1 MDRIERKD
9 RILKYQGSILNIYD
23 DVMLLPDG
31 SEGHWDYVE
40 HRNGAAAALP
50 VLPDGRLVLVRQ
62 YRNALE
68 REVLEIPAGAKTDPS
83 ESSAAC
89 AAREMEEEIGYHAGK
104 LEKLLTTATTGAF
117 CNECIDVYLAM
128 DLQKTVQHLDEEE
141 ILNVECWELED
152 LCQMIFSGEL
162 IDAKTIAAILAYK
175 VYKNKRVGI

>member
-1 MDRIERKD
+1 M
-9 RILKYQGSILNIYD
+9 
-23 DVMLLPDG
+23 
-31 SEGHWDYVE
+31 
-40 HRNGAAAALP
+40 
-50 VLPDGRLVLVRQ
+50 
-62 YRNALE
+62 
-68 REVLEIPAGAKTDPS
+68 LEIPAGAKTDPS

-128 DLQKTVQHLDEEE
+128 DLRKTVQHLDEEE

>member
-83 ESSAAC
+83 ESSATC

-117 CNECIDVYLAM
+117 CNECIDVYLAT

-162 IDAKTIAAILAYK
+162 IDAKTVAAILAYK

>member
-1 MDRIERKD
+1 MWNIAMARQQLCRYCPMGELCWFVSTAMRWSGKCW
-9 RILKYQGSILNIYD
+9 RSRQGQRLILL
-23 DVMLLPDG
+23 
-31 SEGHWDYVE
+31 
-40 HRNGAAAALP
+40 RAA
-50 VLPDGRLVLVRQ
+50 
-62 YRNALE
+62 
-68 REVLEIPAGAKTDPS
+68 S
-83 ESSAAC
+83 AC